1 MPNVCGGASCGWR
14 ELKMQEWMARP
25 RLDCASRQ
33 LEQHSRP
40 PPLGGAWKR
49 AIDVAMAGAAL
60 LLLMPLMLAT
70 AAIIRLLT
78 RDSIVLSEH
87 LIGRGGQTFV
97 GYRFRVPGAN
107 ATCSGRWAERVAEA
121 LSRSRLETL
130 PQFFN
135 VMRGDMSLIGPRARA
150 AAEFADYFT
159 QAPEC
164 QLARPGL
171 ISISESYAADL
182 REQRMEIA
190 LDRHYVSHWS
200 LGLDLALLRKALFSI
215 QRDGRT
221 TQARAA

>member
-107 ATCSGRWAERVAEA
+107 ATCSGRSAERVAEA

-130 PQFFN
+130 QQFFN
-135 VMRGDMSLIGPRARA
+135 VIRGAMSLIGRRARA
-150 AAEFADYFT
+150 AAYLGQHIMEST
-159 QAPEC
+159 LC
-164 QLARPGL
+164 VLARRSL
-171 ISISESYAADL
+171 CSISE
-182 REQRMEIA
+182 
-190 LDRHYVSHWS
+190 
-200 LGLDLALLRKALFSI
+200 
-215 QRDGRT
+215 
-221 TQARAA
+221 

>member
-1 MPNVCGGASCGWR
+1 MRNECGGASCGTR
-14 ELKMQEWMARP
+14 EKNMQESMARP

-33 LEQHSRP
+33 LEQHLRL

-49 AIDVAMAGAAL
+49 AIDLAMAGAAL
-60 LLLMPLMLAT
+60 VLLMPLMLMT

-78 RDSIVLSEH
+78 RDSIVLSER
-87 LIGRGGQTFV
+87 LIGRGGRTFV
-97 GYRFRVPGAN
+97 GYRFRVPAVA
-107 ATCSGRWAERVAEA
+107 ATGSGRFVERVAEA

-150 AAEFADYFT
+150 AAEFGDYFT

-164 QLARPGL
+164 QFARPGL
-171 ISISESYAADL
+171 ISIGETYRADL
-182 REQRMEIA
+182 REQPTEIA

-200 LGLDLALLRKALFSI
+200 MGLDFALLGKAVFSI

-221 TQARAA
+221 TQPRAV